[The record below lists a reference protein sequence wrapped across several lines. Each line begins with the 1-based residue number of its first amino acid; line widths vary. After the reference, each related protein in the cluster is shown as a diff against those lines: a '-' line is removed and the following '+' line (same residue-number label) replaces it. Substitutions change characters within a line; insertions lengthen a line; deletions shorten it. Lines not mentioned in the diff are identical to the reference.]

1 MTRAVD
7 STITAALHGQ
17 KASLGRVIR
26 DQKRI
31 FLVAG
36 FLVVAAFWIGGPTG
50 GWDIAAFF
58 SIGVLIGLVNHIVSE
73 YSLIKMLASGREPS
87 RGEMTR
93 HALVR
98 LLLVGGAAAAIA
110 VVFWS
115 TGIVTLIGLAL
126 FRLITLVMTSIPL
139 LKELKRQ

>member
-1 MTRAVD
+1 MTRTVD
-7 STITAALHGQ
+7 STITAALDGQ
-17 KASLGRVIR
+17 KASLGRVVR

-31 FLVAG
+31 VLVAACI
-36 FLVVAAFWIGGPTG
+36 VVASFWIGGPTG
-50 GWDIAAFF
+50 AWDVAAFF

-73 YSLIKMLASGREPS
+73 YSLIKTLASGREPS

-93 HALVR
+93 QALVR
-98 LLLVGGAAAAIA
+98 LLLVGGAAAAVA
-110 VVFWS
+110 VVFWT

-126 FRLITLVMTSIPL
+126 FRLITLVMTGIPL